1 MDNGGM
7 AAPAKRSPTKTSE
20 RESQTDRTVRAIRA
34 GILTGTHGLGE
45 RLPEAE
51 LASRY
56 GVSYSVV
63 REALH
68 ILQGEG
74 VVVSKPYCGRSV
86 FSMDQQQAVDLT
98 VMRASLEA
106 LAAFQAAQKMT
117 PEGAQRIWTAAAN
130 LRSVRPATYA
140 QWVDSEMTFHRAVW
154 TAAAN
159 PWLERQLNNFVVV
172 TFAVST
178 IQSFREGFDFDA
190 LLDGIAECETPDEAR
205 GHQLVTQAILAGDA
219 LRAKE
224 AMVRHVT
231 AEIVDRELVAQ
242 VFGYR

>member
-1 MDNGGM
+1 M
-7 AAPAKRSPTKTSE
+7 PASSKGSPARE

-34 GILTGTHGLGE
+34 GILTGTHVLGE

-51 LASRY
+51 LAGRY
-56 GVSYSVV
+56 GVTYSVV

-86 FSMDQQQAVDLT
+86 FSMDQQQAVDLA
-98 VMRASLEA
+98 VMRASLES

-140 QWVDSEMTFHRAVW
+140 QWVDGEMAFHRAVW

-178 IQSFREGFDFDA
+178 IQSFREGFDFDE
-190 LLDGIAECETPDEAR
+190 LLDGIAECEAPDDPR

-219 LRAKE
+219 LRSKE

-231 AEIVDRELVAQ
+231 AGTVDKEMVAQ

>member
-1 MDNGGM
+1 M
-7 AAPAKRSPTKTSE
+7 ATPSKRSPAQARE
-20 RESQTDRTVRAIRA
+20 RESQTDRTVRAIRE

-56 GVSYSVV
+56 GVTYSVV

-130 LRSVRPATYA
+130 IRSVRPATYA
-140 QWVDSEMTFHRAVW
+140 QWVDGEMAFHRAVW

-178 IQSFREGFDFDA
+178 IQSFRQEFDFDE
-190 LLDGIAECETPDEAR
+190 LLDGIAECETPDDPR
-205 GHQLVTQAILAGDA
+205 GHQLITQAILAGDG
-219 LRAKE
+219 RRSKE

-231 AEIVDRELVAQ
+231 AGTVAPELVEQ
-242 VFGYR
+242 IFGHR